1 MNYNTDKNIITS
13 HFKIYKM
20 YIFDIFFKI
29 PVKLYFLHIFV
40 LKFLLKEFTFTFPFK
55 FSKFN
60 VFYIYIYIYIC
71 VIYVLLCYVILL
83 YYYVLLLYSI
93 ILK

>member
-60 VFYIYIYIYIC
+60 VFYIYIYIC
-71 VIYVLLCYVILL
+71 VMYVLLCYVILL